1 MKKFSKA
8 MLIAS
13 TFFSLSCFADVAV
26 IVNTTNNNPID
37 ESFIKKV
44 YLGKAKSFE
53 DGAKIEMYTLGD
65 ADAAT
70 VEFREKVLNKTNSQ
84 YKSYWSKLV
93 FTGKGTP
100 PKEMSNANEMIN
112 EVKRNTNTIGF
123 IASDKVTDDVK
134 VIATF

>member
-1 MKKFSKA
+1 MKKLSKA
-8 MLIAS
+8 MLIAGS
-13 TFFSLSCFADVAV
+13 FFSLSCFADVAV
-26 IVNTTNNNPID
+26 IVNTANNNPID

-53 DGAKIEMYTLGD
+53 DGAKIDMYTLGD
-65 ADAAT
+65 SDAAT
-70 VEFREKVLNKTNSQ
+70 AEFREKVLNKTNSQ

-100 PKEMSNANEMIN
+100 PKEMSDASEMIN
-112 EVKRNTNTIGF
+112 EVKRNINTIGF
-123 IASDKVTDDVK
+123 IASDQVTGDVK